1 LPRPPVVRYLDSM
14 AKKKKRREAASPAGQ
29 KPAKAEPFNNPFV
42 GMKKDLLSAATPPAP
57 ARVPRPA
64 SAPEPPPASDQDLFA
79 QAMEGVA
86 PLAERSRRQAPL
98 TPDKKPPRLVNPMDE
113 DLEVLAHMADL
124 ISGGGE
130 FDLRLTDEFVQGSS
144 PAVGP
149 ELLERLS
156 QGAFPIQDYLDLHGL
171 GVEPALAQAEKFLG
185 GCATRGLRHVLIV
198 HGKGL
203 GSPLGEPVLKK
214 ALAQALS
221 QKRMQKRVLAFCTAR
236 PVDGGAGA
244 MYVLLRKW
252 AGPTGPYSSRA

>member
-1 LPRPPVVRYLDSM
+1 M
-14 AKKKKRREAASPAGQ
+14 AKKKKRREPAPPGAQ
-29 KPAKAEPFNNPFV
+29 KPAKVEPFNNPFL
-42 GMKKDLLSAATPPAP
+42 GLKKELLSAAAPPAP
-57 ARVPRPA
+57 AK
-64 SAPEPPPASDQDLFA
+64 APEPVAAPEASPASDQELFA
-79 QAMEGVA
+79 QAMQGIA
-86 PLAERSRRQAPL
+86 PLAGRPGRRAPL
-98 TPDKKPPRLVNPMDE
+98 KTGDKPPRLDNPLDE
-113 DLEVLAHMADL
+113 DLEVLAQMADL

-130 FDLRLTDEFVQGSS
+130 FDLRLTDEFVQGAS

-171 GVEPALAQAEKFLG
+171 GVEQALAQAERYLG
-185 GCATRGLRHVLIV
+185 DCAARGLRHVLIV

-252 AGPTGPYSSRA
+252 AGPTGPYLSRV